1 MDAALV
7 DFGEDKLDWL
17 RQYYPYTSGIPF
29 HDTLNRVFS
38 LLDKKAFGDMF
49 VDWVTAGLTLGAGSQ
64 IAVDGK
70 YSRSSATK
78 LEQQTPRD
86 EILGFIISHTI

>member
-1 MDAALV
+1 
-7 DFGEDKLDWL
+7 
-17 RQYYPYTSGIPF
+17 
-29 HDTLNRVFS
+29 
-38 LLDKKAFGDMF
+38 MF